1 MTLPNGPKTLPFV
14 QLIQWIANPLAL
26 LETSRQRYGDPFTLR
41 LGRLSPVVFFS
52 NPQAIQQIFT
62 AQPNQ
67 FDSGRANAIL
77 RPLIGD
83 QSLILVDGD
92 RHQRQRRLLTP
103 PFHGD
108 RMKSYGQ
115 LICDL
120 TYKVISQWTIGEPFA
135 VRSSM
140 QDISFQVI
148 LQAVFGLNE
157 GQRCEQLKQLLPALL
172 DVAGGSPLSS
182 SLLFFRILQQD
193 LGAWSPWGHFVRQR
207 QQIDE
212 ILYAEIAERRQ
223 QADSSRTDILT
234 LLMSARDQNGQPMTD
249 TELRD
254 ELMTLLTAGH
264 ETTAS
269 ALSWA
274 LYWIHSLPEVHT
286 KLLQELDAF
295 DDADLS
301 GIAKLP
307 YLNAVCCETLRIYPI
322 AMLAFPRI
330 VKSPF
335 QFMGYDLEPNTLL
348 APCIYL
354 THHREDLYPEPNLFK
369 PERFLEKQYSSYE
382 YLPFGGGS
390 RRCIGMAFAL
400 FEMKLVLATIL
411 SRSGL
416 QLIENSQVKPVRRGV
431 TLAPSSGKWLV
442 ATSQRQKAKIPV
454 QV

>member
-14 QLIQWIANPLAL
+14 QLIQWISNPLAL
-26 LETSRQRYGDPFTLR
+26 LETSQQRYGDPFTLR
-41 LGRLSPVVFFS
+41 LGGFSPVVFFS
-52 NPQAIQQIFT
+52 NPQAIQEIFT

-67 FDSGRANAIL
+67 FDVGRANGIL
-77 RPLIGD
+77 QPLIGD
-83 QSLILVDGD
+83 QSLMLVDGD

-108 RMKSYGQ
+108 RMKSYGK
-115 LICDL
+115 LICDI
-120 TYKVISQWTIGEPFA
+120 TQQVISQWRIGVPFA

-140 QDISFQVI
+140 QEISFRVI

-157 GQRCEQLKQLLPALL
+157 GQRCEQLQQLLPAML
-172 DVAGGSPLSS
+172 DVAGSPLSS
-182 SLLFFRILQQD
+182 SLLFFRTLQQD
-193 LGAWSPWGHFVRQR
+193 LGAWSPWGRFVRQQ
-207 QQIDE
+207 QQIDQ
-212 ILYAEIAERRQ
+212 ILYAEIQERRE
-223 QADSSRTDILT
+223 QADSSRTDILS
-234 LLMSARDQNGQPMTD
+234 LLMSARDQNNQPMTD

-254 ELMTLLTAGH
+254 ELMTLLAAGH
-264 ETTAS
+264 DTTAS

-286 KLLQELDAF
+286 KLLQELDVAQ
-295 DDADLS
+295 DADLS
-301 GIAKLP
+301 QIVKLP

-322 AMLAFPRI
+322 AMLAFARI

-354 THHREDLYPEPNLFK
+354 THHREDLYPEPKLFK

-382 YLPFGGGS
+382 YLPFGGGN
-390 RRCIGMAFAL
+390 RRCIGMALAL

-411 SRSGL
+411 SCS
-416 QLIENSQVKPVRRGV
+416 QLRLVENSQVKPVRRGV

-442 ATSQRQKAKIPV
+442 ATNQRQKAKIPV
-454 QV
+454 QL

>member
-1 MTLPNGPKTLPFV
+1 MTLPDGPKTLPFL
-14 QLIQWIANPLAL
+14 QLLQWIANPLAL
-26 LETSRQRYGDPFTLR
+26 LETSQQRYGDPFTLR
-41 LGRLSPVVFFS
+41 LGSFTPLVFFS
-52 NPQAIQQIFT
+52 NPQAHQEIFT

-67 FDSGRANAIL
+67 FDTGRANGIL
-77 RPLIGD
+77 RPLVGD
-83 QSLILVDGD
+83 QSLLLLDGD

-108 RMKSYGQ
+108 RMKSYSK
-115 LICDL
+115 LICDI
-120 TYKVISQWTIGEPFA
+120 TQQVIAQWTIGEPFA

-140 QDISFQVI
+140 QNISFRVI

-157 GQRCEQLKQLLPALL
+157 GQRCEQLKQLLPAML
-172 DVAGGSPLSS
+172 DVAGSPLSS

-207 QQIDE
+207 QQIDK

-223 QADSSRTDILT
+223 QADSSRTDILS

-274 LYWIHSLPEVHT
+274 LYWIHSLPEVHH

-307 YLNAVCCETLRIYPI
+307 YLSAVCQETLRIYPI
-322 AMLAFPRI
+322 AMLAFARV

-335 QFMGYDLEPNTLL
+335 QLMGYDLEPNTLL

-354 THHREDLYPEPNLFK
+354 THHREELYPEPKLFK
-369 PERFLEKQYSSYE
+369 PERFLERQYSTYE
-382 YLPFGGGS
+382 YLPFGGGN
-390 RRCIGMAFAL
+390 RRCIGVALAL

-411 SRSGL
+411 SRSQL
-416 QLIENSQVKPVRRGV
+416 QLVENSQVKPMRRGV
-431 TLAPSSGKWLV
+431 TLAPSGGKWLV
-442 ATSQRQKAKIPV
+442 ATNQRQKAKIPV

>member
-1 MTLPNGPKTLPFV
+1 MTLPDGPKTLPFL

-41 LGRLSPVVFFS
+41 LGSFAPLVFFS
-52 NPQAIQQIFT
+52 NPQAIQEIFT

-67 FDSGRANAIL
+67 FDTGRANGIL

-83 QSLILVDGD
+83 QSLMLLDGD

-115 LICDL
+115 LIYDITSL
-120 TYKVISQWTIGEPFA
+120 VINQWTIGEPFA

-148 LQAVFGLNE
+148 LQAIFGLNE
-157 GQRCEQLKQLLPALL
+157 GQRCEQLKQLLPAML
-172 DVAGGSPLSS
+172 DVAGSPLSS
-182 SLLFFRILQQD
+182 SLLFFRTLQQD

-207 QQIDE
+207 QQIDK

-223 QADSSRTDILT
+223 QADSSRTDILSM
-234 LLMSARDQNGQPMTD
+234 LMSARDQNGQPMTD

-274 LYWIHSLPEVHT
+274 LYWIHSLPEVHH

-307 YLNAVCCETLRIYPI
+307 YLSAVCQETLRIYPI
-322 AMLAFPRI
+322 AMLAFARV

-335 QFMGYDLEPNTLL
+335 QLMGYDLEPNTLL

-354 THHREDLYPEPNLFK
+354 THHREDLYPEPKLFK
-369 PERFLEKQYSSYE
+369 PERFLERQFSTYE
-382 YLPFGGGS
+382 YLPFGGGN
-390 RRCIGMAFAL
+390 RRCIGVALAL

-411 SRSGL
+411 SRSQL
-416 QLIENSQVKPVRRGV
+416 QLVENSQVKPMRRGV
-431 TLAPSSGKWLV
+431 TLAPSGGKWLV

>member
-1 MTLPNGPKTLPFV
+1 MTLPDGPKTLPFL

-41 LGRLSPVVFFS
+41 LGSFAPLVFFS
-52 NPQAIQQIFT
+52 NPQAIQEIFT

-67 FDSGRANAIL
+67 FDVGRANGIL
-77 RPLIGD
+77 QPLVGD
-83 QSLILVDGD
+83 QSLMLLDGD

-115 LICDL
+115 LICDI
-120 TYKVISQWTIGEPFA
+120 TQQVISDWTIGEPFA

-157 GQRCEQLKQLLPALL
+157 GQRCEQLKQLLPAML
-172 DVAGGSPLSS
+172 DVAGSPLSS

-207 QQIDE
+207 QQIDK

-223 QADSSRTDILT
+223 QADLSRTDILS

-274 LYWIHSLPEVHT
+274 LYWIHSLPDVHH

-307 YLNAVCCETLRIYPI
+307 YLSAVCQETLRIYPI
-322 AMLAFPRI
+322 AMLAFARV

-335 QFMGYDLEPNTLL
+335 QFMGYELEPNTLL

-354 THHREDLYPEPNLFK
+354 THHREDLYPEPKLFK
-369 PERFLEKQYSSYE
+369 PERFLERQFSTYE
-382 YLPFGGGS
+382 YLPFGGGN
-390 RRCIGMAFAL
+390 RRCIGVALAL

-411 SRSGL
+411 SRSQL
-416 QLIENSQVKPVRRGV
+416 QLVENSQVKPMRRGV
-431 TLAPSSGKWLV
+431 TLAPSGGKWLV

>member
-1 MTLPNGPKTLPFV
+1 MTLPDGPKTLPFL
-14 QLIQWIANPLAL
+14 QLLQWIANPLAL
-26 LETSRQRYGDPFTLR
+26 LETSQQRYGDPFTLR
-41 LGRLSPVVFFS
+41 LGSFAPLVFFS
-52 NPQAIQQIFT
+52 NPQALQEIFT

-67 FDSGRANAIL
+67 FDTGRANGIL
-77 RPLIGD
+77 QPLVGD
-83 QSLILVDGD
+83 QSLLLLDGD

-115 LICDL
+115 LICDITSL
-120 TYKVISQWTIGEPFA
+120 VINQWTIGEPFA

-157 GQRCEQLKQLLPALL
+157 GQRCEQLKQLLPAML
-172 DVAGGSPLSS
+172 DVAGSPLSS
-182 SLLFFRILQQD
+182 SLLFFRTLQLD

-207 QQIDE
+207 QQIDK
-212 ILYAEIAERRQ
+212 ILYAEIEERRQ
-223 QADSSRTDILT
+223 QADLSRGDILT

-274 LYWIHSLPEVHT
+274 LYWIHSLPDVHH

-307 YLNAVCCETLRIYPI
+307 YLSAVCQETLRIYPI
-322 AMLAFPRI
+322 AMLAFARI

-335 QFMGYDLEPNTLL
+335 QFMGYELEPNTLL

-354 THHREDLYPEPNLFK
+354 THHREDLYPEPKLFK
-369 PERFLEKQYSSYE
+369 PERFLERQFSTYE
-382 YLPFGGGS
+382 YLPFGGGN
-390 RRCIGMAFAL
+390 RRCIGVALAL

-411 SRSGL
+411 SRSQL
-416 QLIENSQVKPVRRGV
+416 QLVENSQVKPMRRGV
-431 TLAPSSGKWLV
+431 TLAPSGGKWLV

>member
-1 MTLPNGPKTLPFV
+1 MTLPDGPKTLPFL

-41 LGRLSPVVFFS
+41 LGSFAPLVFFS
-52 NPQAIQQIFT
+52 NPQAIQEIFT

-67 FDSGRANAIL
+67 FDTGRANGIL
-77 RPLIGD
+77 RPLVGD
-83 QSLILVDGD
+83 QSLLLLDGD
-92 RHQRQRRLLTP
+92 RHQQKRRLLTP

-115 LICDL
+115 LICDI
-120 TYKVISQWTIGEPFA
+120 TQQVINQWTIGEPFA
-135 VRSSM
+135 ARSSM
-140 QDISFQVI
+140 QNISFQVI

-157 GQRCEQLKQLLPALL
+157 GQRCEQLKQLLPAML
-172 DVAGGSPLSS
+172 DVAGSPLSS

-223 QADSSRTDILT
+223 QTDLSRTDILS
-234 LLMSARDQNGQPMTD
+234 LLMSARDQNDQPMTD

-274 LYWIHSLPEVHT
+274 LYWIHSLPDVHH
-286 KLLQELDAF
+286 KLLQELDTF
-295 DDADLS
+295 DDTDLS

-307 YLNAVCCETLRIYPI
+307 YLSAVCQETLRIYPI
-322 AMLAFPRI
+322 AMLAFARV

-335 QFMGYDLEPNTLL
+335 QFMGYELEPNTLL

-354 THHREDLYPEPNLFK
+354 THHREDLYPEPKLFK
-369 PERFLEKQYSSYE
+369 PERFLERQFSTYE
-382 YLPFGGGS
+382 YLPFGGGN
-390 RRCIGMAFAL
+390 RRCIGVALAL

-411 SRSGL
+411 SRSQL
-416 QLIENSQVKPVRRGV
+416 QLVENSQVKPMRRGV
-431 TLAPSSGKWLV
+431 TLAPSGGKWLV